1 MAFKVFPPIF
11 FSAVCACSGALMK
24 WYLHGGGTEASSRV
38 TPPCIIIAIIAAGAS
53 YRSEGD
59 VTFSHGRISL
69 RLSRELVS
77 VSLSALCENKEKDD
91 LIRWRML
98 SKKKKKKKRFRNI
111 LLNFFTGWPNFFQ
124 SFLFFQ
130 YSLHSQANCFGVW
143 KRQKMTST
151 YISSTMNVRW
161 LDYKRRQTIFC
172 SVGLVQIDWLL
183 TAVITGCSSHVRKS
197 ISPIFGGE
205 GFFSPVWR

>member
-1 MAFKVFPPIF
+1 MQAIGAKV
-11 FSAVCACSGALMK
+11 
-24 WYLHGGGTEASSRV
+24 T
-38 TPPCIIIAIIAAGAS
+38 
-53 YRSEGD
+53 
-59 VTFSHGRISL
+59 
-69 RLSRELVS
+69 
-77 VSLSALCENKEKDD
+77 SLSPMAAYLYGSRGNLCLSLCLLCVK
-91 LIRWRML
+91 IRRKTIWLDGECCRRRRR
-98 SKKKKKKKRFRNI
+98 KKKRFRNI

>member
-1 MAFKVFPPIF
+1 MTSLSPMAAYLYG
-11 FSAVCACSGALMK
+11 SRGNLCVC
-24 WYLHGGGTEASSRV
+24 
-38 TPPCIIIAIIAAGAS
+38 
-53 YRSEGD
+53 
-59 VTFSHGRISL
+59 
-69 RLSRELVS
+69 
-77 VSLSALCENKEKDD
+77 LSALCENKEKDD

-124 SFLFFQ
+124 SFLFFSIVCTAKQ
-130 YSLHSQANCFGVW
+130 TVFGFEETKNDVNLYLFYDECPMIGL
-143 KRQKMTST
+143 QKAT
-151 YISSTMNVRW
+151 
-161 LDYKRRQTIFC
+161 DIF

-205 GFFSPVWR
+205 GFSPVWR